1 MLFIESI
8 QSVRNSFIGN
18 ATLKKNGYS
27 YLQNQHCL
35 IKDEMVEDNGSQP
48 IFITDI
54 IEEKDFLDRLLE
66 FENISIYK
74 TIESNFSSSLNDINN
89 NTYLSKIYDDLQVL
103 LKRIVKLEDKDKS
116 SIQEKLIEL
125 IANLKD
131 KYSKTI
137 TYHEVFK
144 HLIKESDVTFFKNK
158 DLKYSFYQELYEL
171 AYTHYL
177 IDDTEIEEADF
188 IDAFISPTPMLLE
201 NKIRFTK

>member
-35 IKDEMVEDNGSQP
+35 IKDEMVEDNGSQL

-89 NTYLSKIYDDLQVL
+89 NTYLSKMIIKRTVL
-103 LKRIVKLEDKDKS
+103 VIINDKIGMFVK
-116 SIQEKLIEL
+116 
-125 IANLKD
+125 
-131 KYSKTI
+131 
-137 TYHEVFK
+137 
-144 HLIKESDVTFFKNK
+144 
-158 DLKYSFYQELYEL
+158 
-171 AYTHYL
+171 
-177 IDDTEIEEADF
+177 
-188 IDAFISPTPMLLE
+188 
-201 NKIRFTK
+201 